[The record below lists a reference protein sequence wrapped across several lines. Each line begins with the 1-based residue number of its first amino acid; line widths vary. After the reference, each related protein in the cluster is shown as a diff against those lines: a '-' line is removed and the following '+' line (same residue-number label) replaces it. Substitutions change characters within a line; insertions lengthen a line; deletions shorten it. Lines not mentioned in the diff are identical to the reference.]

1 MIVSLIAAMADNR
14 VIGRSNGL
22 PWHLPAD
29 LQRFKALTTGHTV
42 ILGRRTFESIG
53 RPLPGRRLVVLTRNA
68 GYRAPGVEIAPS
80 LDDALRRAAGD
91 AEVFIA
97 GGGDVFGQALPRA
110 DRLYLTMVHAPVSG
124 DTRFPEFPL
133 DQWRLVN
140 EEEHP
145 ADERH
150 AYPLSFRRYE
160 RIR

>member
-1 MIVSLIAAMADNR
+1 MIVSLIAAMAENR

-29 LQRFKALTTGHTV
+29 LKRFKTLTMGHTV
-42 ILGRRTFESIG
+42 ILGRKTFESIG

-68 GYRAPGVEIAPS
+68 RYRPAGVEIAPT
-80 LDDALRRAAGD
+80 LEDALRRAAGD

-97 GGGDVFGQALPRA
+97 GGGDVFGQALPLA

-124 DTRFPEFPL
+124 DTRFPELPL
-133 DQWRLVN
+133 DQWRLVDDQR
-140 EEEHP
+140 HP
-145 ADERH
+145 ADERNAH
-150 AYPLSFRRYE
+150 PLSFRRYE